1 MRKCL
6 ELGVPRVPKVKDRA
20 LMPLTPN
27 SKLSWARIKRDEAG
41 KINTNVE
48 GSGLELWGGE
58 SFLLRCLYIPVL
70 SS

>member
-20 LMPLTPN
+20 LTPLTPN
-27 SKLSWARIKRDEAG
+27 SELFWTRIKTEEAG

-58 SFLLRCLYIPVL
+58 AFLLRCLYVPVL
-70 SS
+70 SA

>member
-20 LMPLTPN
+20 LTPLTPN
-27 SKLSWARIKRDEAG
+27 SELFWTRIKTEEAG

-48 GSGLELWGGE
+48 GSGLELWGG
-58 SFLLRCLYIPVL
+58 
-70 SS
+70 